1 VVAAAVRGA
10 AGFGYWP
17 PGWGRQVL
25 AVPAAAGLGYWPLA
39 WGRQVLAVWGAAGSG
54 YGPPAWGRLIAASA
68 AAAEEEEKE
77 KEEELVALRIVRP
90 AAVGGAGSTRCHPN
104 SAGRSRLVGR
114 RTSQAPWDWSPQ
126 VLSEVVDRL
135 SSFSAIVMRV
145 ARTCRWRDHSAR
157 LVPLDRLCGRK
168 RSAEKGEPDQSHRS
182 SWHSKP
188 Y

>member
-25 AVPAAAGLGYWPLA
+25 AVPAAAAAGLGYWPLA

-54 YGPPAWGRLIAASA
+54 YGPPAWGRLIAAS

-114 RTSQAPWDWSPQ
+114 RTSQAPWDWSP
-126 VLSEVVDRL
+126 
-135 SSFSAIVMRV
+135 
-145 ARTCRWRDHSAR
+145 
-157 LVPLDRLCGRK
+157 
-168 RSAEKGEPDQSHRS
+168 
-182 SWHSKP
+182 
-188 Y
+188 